1 MYGADY
7 CIREFVFLNLHAT
20 CPSKTCYRS
29 SLALINN
36 CKAGKRKSPSVRA
49 ESCRASLQ
57 ASGALETK
65 ELLVFSCSME
75 NQVSTFPQAVLS
87 HRGASSSS
95 TPAALSAV
103 PALTPPALM
112 FAFGGE
118 RRDVPNAFFCG
129 FHSFQPASARPL
141 FQLVTAWKLAWLGG
155 DGVRAMVQRVRKR
168 CWCLGSACRFLQPSV
183 SAQIRASLAENNKKG
198 AVRIRAEIFV

>member
-7 CIREFVFLNLHAT
+7 CIRAFVFLNLHAT

-49 ESCRASLQ
+49 EGRRASLQ

-65 ELLVFSCSME
+65 ELLLFSCSME
-75 NQVSTFPQAVLS
+75 NQVSTFPRAVLS

-103 PALTPPALM
+103 PALTPP
-112 FAFGGE
+112 GGVCLPSE
-118 RRDVPNAFFCG
+118 GSAEMCLTRFFVAC
-129 FHSFQPASARPL
+129 HSFQPALPTCYSLEIGVAGRRRCPCHGATGEETL
-141 FQLVTAWKLAWLGG
+141 LVLGQCVQILTAFSFGP
-155 DGVRAMVQRVRKR
+155 D
-168 CWCLGSACRFLQPSV
+168 
-183 SAQIRASLAENNKKG
+183 
-198 AVRIRAEIFV
+198 